1 MTYRV
6 PRARVSLM
14 VYKVKT
20 LVRRSGSDNIV
31 GILLLLLDII
41 LLFDS
46 RIGQRGVALVASARP
61 RFTSLCVVVL

>member
-6 PRARVSLM
+6 PKARVSLM

-31 GILLLLLDII
+31 GLLLLLLLDII

-46 RIGQRGVALVASARP
+46 RIGQW
-61 RFTSLCVVVL
+61 

>member
-6 PRARVSLM
+6 PKARVSLM

-31 GILLLLLDII
+31 GLLLLLLDII

-46 RIGQRGVALVASARP
+46 RIGQW
-61 RFTSLCVVVL
+61 